1 MTSIWHIIYIGGVF
15 MALFLFIL
23 LISKP
28 KKSAA
33 DMILSTW
40 LFFAF
45 FDLILVGL
53 YGSGEILK
61 MPKLF
66 GWEMLF
72 PYLHGPFLYLYIL
85 FATGQQRHTWRY
97 LLHFIPA
104 VIVAVILAFV
114 LPDAVAEYKGKYYML
129 REYDTFI
136 WIMML
141 GFMISGIVYIIL
153 SLMLLRR
160 HRQNIVGQFSNTEK
174 ITLNWI
180 RYLIFGIGAI
190 WIVVIIEGSPE
201 LFFVVITLFI
211 FFFGY
216 FGVQQVGIFSH
227 ASSVHEVV
235 PLRELEA
242 VDEIRYDEATPEPAE
257 KVKYEK
263 TRLEESEASLIHG
276 KLNALMK
283 EQKCYQDPELTLGD
297 LAKILEVHP
306 VILSQVINSR
316 EQKSFYDYVNTY
328 RVETFKELLLRPD
341 SRQYTMLSLA
351 FECGFNSKTSF
362 NRNFKKITQM
372 SPSAYAKGLDVQLK
386 TEG

>member
-66 GWEMLF
+66 GWEMPF

-174 ITLNWI
+174 ITLNWM

-227 ASSVHEVV
+227 
-235 PLRELEA
+235 L
-242 VDEIRYDEATPEPAE
+242 
-257 KVKYEK
+257 
-263 TRLEESEASLIHG
+263 
-276 KLNALMK
+276 
-283 EQKCYQDPELTLGD
+283 QDL
-297 LAKILEVHP
+297 
-306 VILSQVINSR
+306 
-316 EQKSFYDYVNTY
+316 
-328 RVETFKELLLRPD
+328 
-341 SRQYTMLSLA
+341 
-351 FECGFNSKTSF
+351 
-362 NRNFKKITQM
+362 
-372 SPSAYAKGLDVQLK
+372 
-386 TEG
+386 